1 MGISKIIPVFLLS
14 LGNFMK
20 KETKKTKKTEKKF
33 NFERAHHIA
42 DLLGTFTQF
51 MPSYNVDSG
60 IIPCLSREFVF
71 KNLLGFTD
79 EEFLKNEELLFNE
92 ANTIIKAI
100 AKNKEAFEHFSNELA
115 ETISTNTKA
124 SKKEKAN

>member
-1 MGISKIIPVFLLS
+1 
-14 LGNFMK
+14 MK
-20 KETKKTKKTEKKF
+20 KETKKTKKTEQKF
-33 NFERAHHIA
+33 DFERAHHIA
-42 DLLGTFTQF
+42 DLLGTFIQF

-79 EEFLKNEELLFNE
+79 EEFLQNEELLFNE

-115 ETISTNTKA
+115 ETINTNTNKKA

>member
-1 MGISKIIPVFLLS
+1 
-14 LGNFMK
+14 MK

-33 NFERAHHIA
+33 DFERAHHIA
-42 DLLGTFTQF
+42 DLLGIFTQF
-51 MPSYNVDSG
+51 MPSYNIDSG

-100 AKNKEAFEHFSNELA
+100 AKNKESFEHFSNELT

>member
-1 MGISKIIPVFLLS
+1 
-14 LGNFMK
+14 MK

-33 NFERAHHIA
+33 DFERAHHIA
-42 DLLGTFTQF
+42 DLLRTFTQF
-51 MPSYNVDSG
+51 MPSYDVDSG

-79 EEFLKNEELLFNE
+79 EEFLKNEELLFAE
-92 ANTIIKAI
+92 ANTIIQAI
-100 AKNKEAFEHFSNELA
+100 AKNKEAFEHFSNEFTK
-115 ETISTNTKA
+115 ETNTKV

>member
-1 MGISKIIPVFLLS
+1 
-14 LGNFMK
+14 MK

-33 NFERAHHIA
+33 DFERAHHIA
-42 DLLGTFTQF
+42 DLLSTFVQF

-79 EEFLKNEELLFNE
+79 EEFLTNEELLFAE

-100 AKNKEAFEHFSNELA
+100 AKNKEAFEHFSNEFSN
-115 ETISTNTKA
+115 EINTNTKA